1 MKTAL
6 IISIGETRIEIVTED
21 QPVSVKTERRSR
33 GPDKK
38 PRAARKAVKVKAKA

>member
-6 IISIGETRIEIVTED
+6 IITIGPARIEIITED
-21 QPVSVKTERRSR
+21 HPVTVKTERRRR

-38 PRAARKAVKVKAKA
+38 PRAARKAVRVKAKA

>member
-6 IISIGETRIEIVTED
+6 IITIGPARIEIITEG
-21 QPVSVKTERRSR
+21 QPVTVKTERRSR

-38 PRAARKAVKVKAKA
+38 PRAARKAVKVGK

>member
-6 IISIGETRIEIVTED
+6 IITIGPARIEIITED
-21 QPVSVKTERRSR
+21 QPVTVKTERRAR

-38 PRAARKAVKVKAKA
+38 PRRTRKAVKVKAKA